1 MTRPTTGLLHSAV
14 MDAAH
19 TQPAPD
25 AIAAVRAK
33 TPPDL
38 RAVVGFEPLPRDGKS
53 TGPPPARATPRAI
66 PHQLNTHAS
75 GPPRNVVAGRSHT
88 PQETHA

>member
-1 MTRPTTGLLHSAV
+1 MTRPTVGVMHSLV
-14 MDAAH
+14 MDAARA
-19 TQPAPD
+19 QPAPD

-38 RAVVGFEPLPRDGKS
+38 RAVVGFEPYQGMER
-53 TGPPPARATPRAI
+53 ARGRLRVGATPRAI

>member
-14 MDAAH
+14 MDAARA
-19 TQPAPD
+19 QPAPD

-38 RAVVGFEPLPRDGKS
+38 RAVVGFEPYQGMERARGCLRVVQR
-53 TGPPPARATPRAI
+53 PAQFPTD
-66 PHQLNTHAS
+66 
-75 GPPRNVVAGRSHT
+75 
-88 PQETHA
+88 

>member
-14 MDAAH
+14 MDAARA
-19 TQPAPD
+19 QPAPD

-38 RAVVGFEPLPRDGKS
+38 RAVVGFEPYQGMERARGRLRRVQR
-53 TGPPPARATPRAI
+53 PAQFPT
-66 PHQLNTHAS
+66 N
-75 GPPRNVVAGRSHT
+75 
-88 PQETHA
+88 

>member
-1 MTRPTTGLLHSAV
+1 MVPVNHYRWRCTDCEQAGWP
-14 MDAAH
+14 AH

-38 RAVVGFEPLPRDGKS
+38 RAVVGFEPYQGMERARGRLRRVQR
-53 TGPPPARATPRAI
+53 PAQFPT
-66 PHQLNTHAS
+66 N
-75 GPPRNVVAGRSHT
+75 
-88 PQETHA
+88 